1 MLRRIR
7 CVLRKHDWHSR
18 YDHER
23 KETVW
28 DCRRCGAERIGD
40 NPNQN
45 CGPLTRGAPTSWVAA
60 PVSGYFALGGRWA
73 ADGGRWVAD
82 GRPAAEC

>member
-1 MLRRIR
+1 MLRGIR

-23 KETVW
+23 KQTVW
-28 DCRRCGAERIGD
+28 DCRRCRAERIGD

-45 CGPLTRGAPTSWVAA
+45 VRTAHSGGPTYWVAA
-60 PVSGYFALGGRWA
+60 PVSGYCALGGRWA
-73 ADGGRWVAD
+73 ARSRVLMTRSLRFG
-82 GRPAAEC
+82 

>member
-23 KETVW
+23 KQTVW
-28 DCRRCGAERIGD
+28 DCQRCGAERIGD
-40 NPNQN
+40 SPNQN
-45 CGPLTRGAPTSWVAA
+45 VWTAHQGGSGLT
-60 PVSGYFALGGRWA
+60 GG
-73 ADGGRWVAD
+73 GG
-82 GRPAAEC
+82 G